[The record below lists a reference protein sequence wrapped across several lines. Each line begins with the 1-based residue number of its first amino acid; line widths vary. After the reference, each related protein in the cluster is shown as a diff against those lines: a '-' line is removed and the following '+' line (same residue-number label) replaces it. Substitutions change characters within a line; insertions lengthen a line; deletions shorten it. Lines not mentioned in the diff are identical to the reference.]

1 MHRLFGA
8 VLVLAGIG
16 ILYLAA
22 SGDRSVQNDPEAATV
37 PPMAR
42 TALSVAGD
50 MASAF
55 ADRTLMIHDLQR
67 ELRRVGC
74 YEGEIHGVWTR
85 STQDAMERF
94 TKLANAKL
102 PTHEPESFSPA
113 WCVAMFGTRAAMGL
127 LSRPRRR
134 ERHCQGRPRSKGIWR
149 LPVPKPYY
157 RRPTP
162 HLAATIPGRQ
172 SRRGTGRLT
181 AIGLRNFGRD
191 RTESNSRTCWRFS
204 HSRGRQT

>member
-22 SGDRSVQNDPEAATV
+22 SGDRSAQNDPEAAAV

-94 TKLANAKL
+94 TELANAKL
-102 PTHEPESFSPA
+102 PTHEPDI
-113 WCVAMFGTRAAMGL
+113 VL
-127 LSRPRRR
+127 LSLVRSYVRDTGCDGSVITTAATLAPSPRAPPLEGYMALAGPQAEAPAPDTAPRRHNPR
-134 ERHCQGRPRSKGIWR
+134 ASEPPRYRQIDSDWIEELWKRP
-149 LPVPKPYY
+149 Y
-157 RRPTP
+157 
-162 HLAATIPGRQ
+162 
-172 SRRGTGRLT
+172 
-181 AIGLRNFGRD
+181 
-191 RTESNSRTCWRFS
+191 
-204 HSRGRQT
+204 